1 MRQIK
6 WVLSNPTDL
15 NQLHNDVLTSII
27 FNNNVHY
34 GFVKCKDY
42 YQELALYLLENKFEN
57 KIQYGFKIDAT
68 YYQRY
73 QNMAFYE
80 FGFRLTIGGSTI
92 INEEEV
98 ISAFNELIELIPDFK
113 DHISYEIAQAIDND
127 NIVKTP
133 ILIIRINSDIIRPL
147 FQLSF
152 ILFYFRELVLRMN
165 NATKDSNLNLDKLFM
180 PAMKWIYS
188 HKNDYEEFLKT
199 FEHNLVEFHNYSGI
213 LGFFNFLKKKYKW
226 EYVIVYGTL
235 KKGFSNHGLL
245 QDAVFIKSD
254 YKALTGK
261 DDYGDTKYASI
272 YNLGFFPGL
281 KFDSEQSQE
290 IDYEVYLVSPETL
303 SKLDRLEGYK
313 ADDPTTGLYNRQ
325 LLSIGVKAHIYTFN
339 KTINKSLLI
348 KNGKFNA

>member
-15 NQLHNDVLTSII
+15 NQLNNNVSTSII

-34 GFVKCKDY
+34 GYVKCKDY

-57 KIQYGFKIDAT
+57 RTQYGFKIDAT

-80 FGFRLTIGGSTI
+80 FGFRLTNGGSTI

-98 ISAFNELIELIPDFK
+98 INAFNELIELIPDFK
-113 DHISYEIAQAIDND
+113 DQVSYEIAEAVDND

-165 NATKDSNLNLDKLFM
+165 NATIDGNLNLDKLFI
-180 PAMKWIYS
+180 PAIKWIYS

-199 FEHNLVEFHNYSGI
+199 FGTDLTSLHNYSGI
-213 LGFFNFLKKKYKW
+213 LGFFNFLKKKHEWK
-226 EYVIVYGTL
+226 YVIVYGTL

-245 QDAVFIKSD
+245 KDAVFIKSD
-254 YKALTGK
+254 YKALVGK
-261 DDYGDTKYASI
+261 DEHGDTKYASI

-303 SKLDRLEGYK
+303 TKLDRLEGYR
-313 ADDPTTGLYNRQ
+313 ADDPTKGLYNRQ
-325 LLSIGVKAHIYTFN
+325 LLSMGVKANIYTFN
-339 KTINKSLLI
+339 KPIDKSLLI